1 MAQVMQSN
9 PFQANLNARTA
20 LLATGV
26 RQRKNLGTF
35 TGTVGG
41 STRVKLFNAG
51 VLTSIKLDVT
61 LPINTIGTAT
71 AVPGRQAPYNVI
83 DRIRLTDYDGTD
95 RVNMSGF
102 QAYILDSVRYRIP
115 YGVNNE
121 GPLLGPTNTA
131 PQLGGAVLSPSTP
144 TSVSGSVQNLR
155 FYLEVPVAYDP
166 ESDLRGAILAQTAVG
181 EMFVTIDWASL
192 ATLFTA
198 TGNDTNVYS
207 GAGTTT
213 MTFGTPTVTVFQE
226 YLMPQS
232 LANGQIPLPLIDLQT
247 VYEIQGNIRTSD
259 NLAANQEKLI
269 NFPNVRTVIGA
280 YINFVQNGQLRATDV
295 SQFRLIAN
303 GNNILREFSQYS
315 QFIEQRNYIEGDLAL
330 GAYFWTFRQR
340 PIETQLY
347 GNVQMGVT
355 PNAVSGVSF
364 MDYAFES
371 FYTKGATLPGVG
383 QV

>member
-1 MAQVMQSN
+1 MAQVMQAN

-35 TGTVGG
+35 TGAVGG

-115 YGVNNE
+115 YGINNE
-121 GPLLGPTNTA
+121 GPLLGASNTP

-144 TSVSGSVQNLR
+144 TAVSGSVQNLR

-192 ATLFTA
+192 ATLFNA

-280 YINFVQNGQLRATDV
+280 YVNFVQNGQLRATDV

-303 GNNILREFSQYS
+303 GNNILREFSQYA
-315 QFIEQRNYIEGDLAL
+315 QFIEQRNYLEGDLAL
-330 GAYFWTFRQR
+330 GAYFWVFRQR

-347 GNVQMGVT
+347 GNVQMGIT